1 MGFGSRCNIEETFI
15 LLQSEEEEEGNI
27 ISESNAWGPGS
38 CLNGSHAK
46 ANWGKAYGGWM
57 GKKLMSNDLS
67 VYIIGVYCFWLL
79 RIK

>member
-1 MGFGSRCNIEETFI
+1 MRRPLFFNLRRRRRREISSPKAMRGVQAVVSMAHMQRPI
-15 LLQSEEEEEGNI
+15 L
-27 ISESNAWGPGS
+27 
-38 CLNGSHAK
+38 
-46 ANWGKAYGGWM
+46 GKAYGGWM